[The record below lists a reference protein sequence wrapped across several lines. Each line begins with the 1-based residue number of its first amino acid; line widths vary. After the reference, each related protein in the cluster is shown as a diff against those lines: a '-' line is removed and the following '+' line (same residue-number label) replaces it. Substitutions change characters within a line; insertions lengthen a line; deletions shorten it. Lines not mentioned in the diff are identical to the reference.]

1 MRATTIQFVKF
12 AAGGAVGTACHY
24 ATLIVWVEALGWP
37 VTPGALAGYCVGAL
51 VNYGIA
57 RRFVF
62 ASRRPHVAALPRF
75 ALTAALGAAI
85 NTSIVGLLFQAGLH
99 YLVAQ
104 VLATAAVLLW
114 NFVVNRNWTFTE

>member
-1 MRATTIQFVKF
+1 MPATLVQFLKF
-12 AAGGAVGTACHY
+12 AAAGTIGTACHY
-24 ATLIVWVEALGWP
+24 ATLVIWVEALGWA

-57 RRFVF
+57 RRVVF
-62 ASRRPHVAALPRF
+62 SSRRPHAAALPRF

-85 NTSIVGLLFQAGLH
+85 NTSIVGLLFHAGLH

-104 VLATAAVLLW
+104 VLATAVVLLW